1 MASNGSFN
9 TTGYQGRYLKFSWS
23 VQSQSIANNTTKIAW
38 QLSGAGNAQSSYYR
52 AGNFKVV
59 IDGTTVYSTSQD
71 NRINLYNGTLVAS
84 GTYTLT
90 HNANGERSFSASA
103 QAGIYTYAVNCSGS
117 GSFTLPT
124 IARVSNINSITGSNI
139 TDNFS
144 VNYTEYS
151 SVFTNNLLIAING
164 QATAQ
169 TITDYQSGAGFALS
183 TALKNAIY
191 SATASSKTV
200 TLAFRLATYNGSTL
214 IGTSPATTVNVTVN
228 NSNPTIGGITYADTN
243 SATVNIT
250 EDNQYIIRNKSN
262 LSVTLTN
269 LTALN
274 GATLSK
280 VELTIGGNTTTV
292 NLSGTTVASQ
302 LVSLGTINLSS
313 NSPLSVKLTD
323 SRGNSTTSSIN
334 VLIYDWVAP
343 TAVISCN
350 RVDNY
355 YSDTNVTVNA
365 NYTGLG
371 GKNYLTILAYTKIAG
386 ASSYGSPVSLTNKV
400 TKTLNLDN
408 TEAWDVKIVVADRL
422 GSTNYVLYVDR
433 GQPIIFFDRLKN
445 SVGINCFPEDNESL
459 EVNGLR
465 LDNNIY
471 VGSQQIYDYY
481 TTSSAGNFLL
491 ATAYDYRLI
500 ENVFMG
506 IYVPP
511 GYEKAYKLTFQY
523 STGNNNIIVV
533 KLNNIESNNCNTWSN
548 DVFRSIGGTNI
559 FKQSDIVLET
569 AGGYTRN
576 GINLILSNSNSNL
589 AKVWGVTIH
598 GYLVRSDTNTVNT
611 LSDYDI
617 TPTPA

>member
-38 QLSGAGNAQSSYYR
+38 QLAGAGNAQSSWYR

-59 IDGTTVYSTSQD
+59 IDGATVYSSST
-71 NRINLYNGTLVAS
+71 RIQLYNGTLVAS

-90 HNANGERSFSASA
+90 HNSNGERSFTASA
-103 QAGIYTYAVNCSGS
+103 QAGIYTVAVNCSGS
-117 GSFTLPT
+117 GTFTLPT
-124 IARVSNINSITGSNI
+124 IARVSSINSIAGSKI

-151 SVFTNNLLIAING
+151 ASFTNNLLIAING
-164 QATAQ
+164 QTTAQ
-169 TITDYQSGAGFALS
+169 TITDYQSGASFTLS

-200 TLAFRLATYNGSTL
+200 TLAFKLATYNGGTL
-214 IGTSPATTVNVTVN
+214 IGSSWASTVNVTVN

-250 EDNQYIIRNKSN
+250 ENNQYIIRNKSS

-280 VELTIGGNTTTV
+280 VELTIGGSTTTV

-323 SRGNSTTSSIN
+323 SRGNSATGSIN

-350 RVDNY
+350 REANF
-355 YSDTNVTVNA
+355 YSETNLLVNA
-365 NYTGLG
+365 NYSSIG
-371 GKNYLTILAYTKIAG
+371 GNNTVTIQAYTKQAS
-386 ASSYGSPVSLTNKV
+386 ASSYGSAISVTNGVNTVLT
-400 TKTLNLDN
+400 LDN
-408 TEAWDVKIVVADRL
+408 TKAWYVKIVVTDRL
-422 GSTNYVLYVDR
+422 GSTTYEIYVDK

-445 SVGINCFPEDNESL
+445 SVGINCFPQNSESL
-459 EVNGLR
+459 EVDGVDIIKALFYQAGDVYSVSGRIVDNGYISDSSKQINFSLTLPKSMANVTPTITELKVNAR
-465 LDNNIY
+465 H
-471 VGSQQIYDYY
+471 VG
-481 TTSSAGNFLL
+481 
-491 ATAYDYRLI
+491 
-500 ENVFMG
+500 
-506 IYVPP
+506 
-511 GYEKAYKLTFQY
+511 
-523 STGNNNIIVV
+523 
-533 KLNNIESNNCNTWSN
+533 
-548 DVFRSIGGTNI
+548 
-559 FKQSDIVLET
+559 
-569 AGGYTRN
+569 GGYVFSSGYVNT
-576 GINLILSNSNSNL
+576 GYDILSDSN
-589 AKVWGVTIH
+589 I
-598 GYLVRSDTNTVNT
+598 TVNLTKEDDYITVT
-611 LSDYDI
+611 LQSTTAWSVTNNTPISISMESLKI
-617 TPTPA
+617 TFS